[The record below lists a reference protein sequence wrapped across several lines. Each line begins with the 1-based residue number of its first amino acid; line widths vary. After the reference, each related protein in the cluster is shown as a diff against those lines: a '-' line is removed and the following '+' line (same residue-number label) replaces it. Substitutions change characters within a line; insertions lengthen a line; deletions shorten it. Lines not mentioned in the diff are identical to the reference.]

1 MPVLYVPH
9 GGGPWP
15 FVDVGFGSAAET
27 SALSAFIRSIAAVSR
42 QAPRAV
48 LVVSAH
54 WEAPVATVTSSPAP
68 PLEFDYYGFPP
79 AAYELTWPAPGS
91 PPLAARVRELL
102 GAREFASA
110 EDDERGFDHG
120 AFVPLKLAF
129 PEADVPTVQLS
140 LVRGLD
146 APLHIALGA
155 ALAPLRDE
163 GVLIVGSG
171 MTFHNMNTL
180 SSPRSRPVAEA
191 FDAWLRD
198 ATTAAPADRNYQLER
213 WTEAPFARLAHPRE
227 EHLLPLMV
235 AAGAAGDDRARTAFE
250 GTLMGLRI
258 SGYAFGDVA
267 PPPPPEL

>member
-15 FVDVGFGSAAET
+15 FVDSPFGSSIEL
-27 SALSAFIRSIAAVSR
+27 SALASHLRAIATVSAER
-42 QAPRAV
+42 PRAL

-54 WEAPVATVTSSPAP
+54 WEEPVATVMSSAAP
-68 PLEFDYYGFPP
+68 PLLFDYFGFPP
-79 AAYELTWPAPGS
+79 SAYELTWPASGNPA
-91 PPLAARVRELL
+91 LASRVRSLL
-102 GAREFASA
+102 TANGFASS
-110 EDDERGFDHG
+110 EDPHRGFDHG
-120 AFVPLKLAF
+120 VFVPLKLAF
-129 PEADVPTVQLS
+129 PDADVPTVQLS

-146 APLHIALGA
+146 PSLHIALGA

-171 MTFHNMNTL
+171 MTFHNTNAL

-198 ATTAAPADRNYQLER
+198 AATAARGDRDHQLEH

-235 AAGAAGDDRARTAFE
+235 AAGAAGEDRARTAFE

-258 SGYAFGDVA
+258 SGYAFGAAA
-267 PPPPPEL
+267 PEATPEF

>member
-15 FVDVGFGSAAET
+15 FVDSPFGSPAELL
-27 SALSAFIRSIAAVSR
+27 ALASYIRAIATVAPEK
-42 QAPRAV
+42 PRAL
-48 LVVSAH
+48 LVISAH
-54 WEAPVATVTSSPAP
+54 WEAPVATVTSGASP
-68 PLEFDYYGFPP
+68 PLLFDYFGFPP
-79 AAYELTWPAPGS
+79 AAYALTWPAPGS
-91 PPLAARVRELL
+91 PTLASRVRGLL
-102 GAREFASA
+102 TEHGFASA
-110 EDDERGFDHG
+110 EDEERGFDHG
-120 AFVPLKLAF
+120 VFVPLKLAF
-129 PEADVPTVQLS
+129 PEAEVPTVQLS

-146 APLHIALGA
+146 PLLHIALGA
-155 ALAPLRDE
+155 ALAPLREE

-171 MTFHNMNTL
+171 LTFHNMNTL

-198 ATTAAPADRNYQLER
+198 AATAAPADRDYQLEH

-235 AAGAAGDDRARTAFE
+235 AAGAAGEDRARTAFE

-258 SGYAFGDVA
+258 SGYAFGFAA
-267 PPPPPEL
+267 PQTPPDF